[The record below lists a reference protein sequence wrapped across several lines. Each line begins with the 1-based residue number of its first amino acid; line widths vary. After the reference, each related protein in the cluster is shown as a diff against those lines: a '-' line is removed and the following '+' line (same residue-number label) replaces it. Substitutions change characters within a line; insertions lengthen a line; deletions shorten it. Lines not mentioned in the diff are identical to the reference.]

1 MKDHKSISSFLTLKN
16 AVRALFFLLIFSLGF
31 MQPLVQLAGQRLA
44 PTDLLFPAV
53 VILWLLAVLFGQ
65 LRFKWHKFYLV
76 LGAYLAAMLVSAMFS
91 VDPRTSFIKLIGET
105 YLIGLAVL
113 AFNLVDDEK
122 DLRPVFY
129 AWLCGAAFPVVIA
142 FLTLIFFYLQPGHP
156 LLEYTTYHYG
166 AVPVGNYPR
175 LSSTFISASM
185 FCNYLNVCLMILFIA
200 RECRWIGKTL
210 FYIFLTAILI
220 CSIFTIS
227 AGLGGIFLSIGIWT
241 WALLRDK
248 KPLTALL
255 SHLALAGGIAIAV
268 LFLALNL
275 FALQNTGGET
285 TYLYKVPGTNTE
297 LQPSSRML
305 VWSDAVK
312 TFSEDPLTGKGLGQA
327 VSHVVYRNTDGS
339 HSLLTDAHN
348 IFLSV
353 AAQCGLVGLVTILAL
368 AGYILWMGI
377 KGSKGS
383 REKAL
388 GQNTNSFIL
397 PGLGLAFLSAFVYQ
411 GLTGSFEDARH
422 LWVLIGIIAAVGA
435 GGRAF
440 QKSDIQC

>member
-1 MKDHKSISSFLTLKN
+1 MNIFSSFLSLKN
-16 AVRALFFLLIFSLGF
+16 AVRALFLLLIFSLGF
-31 MQPLVQLAGQRLA
+31 MQPFVQLAGQRLA

-53 VILWLLAVLFGQ
+53 VILWLLAILLGQ

-76 LGAYLAAMLVSAMFS
+76 LGGYFAAMLVSAIFS
-91 VDPRTSFIKLIGET
+91 VGSGASFIKLIGET

-113 AFNLVDDEK
+113 AFNLIDDEK
-122 DLRPVFY
+122 DLKQVIRV
-129 AWLCGAAFPVVIA
+129 WLCGATLPVVIA
-142 FLTLIFFYLQPGHP
+142 FLTLVLFYLQPGHP

-185 FCNYLNVCLMILFIA
+185 FCNYLNVCLVMVFIA
-200 RECRWIGKTL
+200 RECRWIGKTVFL
-210 FYIFLTAILI
+210 IFLAAIFV

-227 AGLGGIFLSIGIWT
+227 AGLGGIFLSTGIWI
-241 WALLRDK
+241 WLVLRDK
-248 KPLTALL
+248 KALTGR
-255 SHLALAGGIAIAV
+255 LALTGGIAIAV
-268 LFLALNL
+268 LFLALNF
-275 FALQNTGGET
+275 FALQNSGET
-285 TYLYKVPGTNTE
+285 TYVYKIPGTALE

-305 VWSDAVK
+305 VWSDAIK

-348 IFLSV
+348 VFLSV
-353 AAQCGLVGLVTILAL
+353 AAQCGLIGFVTILVL
-368 AGYILWMGI
+368 AGYILWAGF
-377 KGSKGS
+377 GSNS
-383 REKAL
+383 AL
-388 GQNTNSFIL
+388 NRGAIIAK
-397 PGLGLAFLSAFVYQ
+397 GLGIAFLSAFVYQ

-422 LWVLIGIIAAVGA
+422 LWVLIGIISAVGPA
-435 GGRAF
+435 VGPALEAF